1 MPRAYRV
8 RDLAGTHVL
17 LTGSTER
24 AELAV
29 LHRLVTAHPDTY
41 VSVVPPPDEP
51 AGRSGS
57 SAGDDGLALLLSRKA
72 FGPWREAAGAG
83 PAMAEARRHVSVLA
97 GSPGDVPLPAGI
109 DVVVHCAPTGGPDR
123 PLDTVYGEQLT
134 PLVVLCGRGARQRLR
149 PHLVYVSQA
158 AFSGTERGVVREA
171 RLEHDLDW
179 RRELALAQDLRSD
192 AERLSRTPGRLRRT
206 RRAAERAHRGAGPLI
221 VAREAEA
228 ARRAWVERRL
238 VEEGRA
244 RARAL
249 GHSGAEALAAVL
261 AERVAEELWRPYPL
275 TVLRP
280 APVGHAL
287 HHPYPGWSEGRTRAV
302 PPAAV
307 VTLADTVAGSVT
319 TVFDAVPA
327 DLVADAVLAAAAA
340 RPAPGSPH
348 YFHLGTATTRPLT
361 LGELRSVLH
370 IPVLRAPLP
379 APRRR
384 LPRRRPE
391 LPGVYDPAEV
401 RYDDTELAA
410 LRNALPHPRTY
421 HFDPGAIDWRR
432 HLAAREAADVAERLR
447 TPLTRAAPTAA
458 PRRPVANEPAVAV
471 FDLDGTVV
479 ASDLVESYVWTR
491 LAGLPHRVWP
501 VELLDLI
508 LDAPRLLSAERADR
522 ARFIRVFLRRYAG
535 TDEAVLR
542 QLVRGAVGDALLHR
556 VRHEAVR
563 RIRAHR
569 AAGHRTVLVTGG
581 LDLLAEPLRPLFD
594 DIEAC
599 RMRTLDGVMTGRV
612 TTRPPVGEARAD
624 WLRRYTA
631 EHGLDPA
638 RAYAYADSYS
648 DRALLDAVGH
658 PHAVDPDARL
668 LRHAVRRRW
677 PVLHWGARTATRWEA
692 LTVAAGQ
699 AGARKVR
706 TENHRLSGVEEETA

>member
-1 MPRAYRV
+1 MPRTYRV

-17 LTGSTER
+17 LTGATER
-24 AELAV
+24 TELAV
-29 LHRLVTAHPDTY
+29 LCRLVTAHPDTY
-41 VSVVPPPDEP
+41 VSVAPPPDGP
-51 AGRSGS
+51 AARSDPP
-57 SAGDDGLALLLSRKA
+57 ARDDGLGLLLSRKA
-72 FGPWREAAGAG
+72 FGPWRDTVGAG
-83 PAMAEARRHVSVLA
+83 PAMAEARRRVEVLA
-97 GSPGDVPLPAGI
+97 GRPGDVPPPAGI
-109 DVVVHCAPTGGPDR
+109 DVVVHCAPTGGTDR
-123 PLDTVYGEQLT
+123 PLDAVYDEQIA
-134 PLVVLCGRGARQRLR
+134 PLVALCGQWARRR

-158 AFSGTERGVVREA
+158 GFSGTERGVVREA

-179 RRELALAQDLRSD
+179 RRELALARALRSD
-192 AERLSRTPGRLRRT
+192 AGHLSRTPDRLRRT

-221 VAREAEA
+221 VAREAET

-238 VEEGRA
+238 VEQGRA

-249 GHSGAEALAAVL
+249 GHPDAQALAAVL
-261 AERVAEELWRPYPL
+261 AERVIEELWRPYPL

-287 HHPYPGWSEGRTRAV
+287 HRPYPGWSEGRTRAV
-302 PPAAV
+302 PPTAALV
-307 VTLADTVAGSVT
+307 LLGTAAGSAT
-319 TVFDAVPA
+319 TVLDTVPA

-340 RPAPGSPH
+340 RPAPDSPH
-348 YFHLGTATTRPLT
+348 YFHLGTATARPLT
-361 LGELRSVLH
+361 LEELRT
-370 IPVLRAPLP
+370 VLRTPSL

-384 LPRRRPE
+384 PSRRRPE
-391 LPGVYDPAEV
+391 LPGLYDPAEV
-401 RYDDTELAA
+401 RYDDTELVA
-410 LRNALPHPRTY
+410 LRNALPHPRTH

-432 HLAAREAADVAERLR
+432 HLAAREAADAAERLR
-447 TPLTRAAPTAA
+447 APVTRAILTAA
-458 PRRPVANEPAVAV
+458 PRPPVSNEPTVAV

-491 LAGLPHRVWP
+491 LAGLPHRAWP
-501 VELLDLI
+501 AEFMDLI
-508 LDAPRLLSAERADR
+508 LDAPRYLLAERADR
-522 ARFIRVFLRRYAG
+522 ARFVRVFLRRYAG

-542 QLVRGAVGDALLHR
+542 RLVRGAVGDALLHR

-581 LDLLAEPLRPLFD
+581 LDVLAEPLRPLFD

-599 RMRTLDGVMTGRV
+599 RMRTRDGVMTGRV
-612 TTRPPVGEARAD
+612 AARPPVGEARAD
-624 WLRRYTA
+624 WLRRYAA

-638 RAYAYADSYS
+638 HAYAYADSYS

-677 PVLHWGARTATRWEA
+677 PVLRWGAHTATRWEA
-692 LTVAAGQ
+692 LTVAA
-699 AGARKVR
+699 AGAGGRGAR
-706 TENHRLSGVEEETA
+706 AGDHRFPDGEEETP